1 MKNQWF
7 IYIYSGNLM
16 AQLIV
21 SMGIIVNNNCKQIKN
36 VIFNGWWNAYTWH
49 DHICYGCTLLTKY
62 LLVGCYI

>member
-21 SMGIIVNNNCKQIKN
+21 SMGITTIVNKLKMS
-36 VIFNGWWNAYTWH
+36 
-49 DHICYGCTLLTKY
+49 Y
-62 LLVGCYI
+62 LMGDEMHTHGMIIYVTDVHYLQNTC